1 MVGRK
6 SSVISVIIPLYN
18 KSQYIHRAL
27 DSVLRQSF
35 QDFDCI
41 VVDDGS
47 TDGSGDI
54 VREINDSRIRVIAQT
69 NAGVSAA
76 RNRGVR
82 EAASEL
88 IAFLDADDAWEP
100 LFLET
105 ILRLRQAF
113 PQAGAYATAYRIRK
127 PDRQEYIMDYK
138 GIPKAPWEGI
148 IPDYFVSV
156 IKTPPILSSIVSIP
170 KNVFRDVGF
179 FAEGVARGEDSEMW
193 LRVALKYP
201 IAFSHYIGATYHQE
215 SSNRACNTTA
225 IPADPLILSTIR
237 QTLLKE
243 NMEHRLSGKLRA
255 YHDLIITEYART
267 FLLEGKRKAARKL
280 IGRYFGCRKEGCV
293 LCTLSFLPDSLLRAV
308 LAIRRCLKDRLAIE

>member
-1 MVGRK
+1 VV
-6 SSVISVIIPLYN
+6 SVVIPLYN
-18 KSQYIHRAL
+18 KSQYIRRAL
-27 DSVLRQSF
+27 DSVLHQSF

-47 TDGSGDI
+47 TDGGGDV
-54 VREINDSRIRVIAQT
+54 VRRINDSRIRLITQA

-82 EAASEL
+82 EASSEL

-105 ILRLRQAF
+105 ILRLKETF
-113 PQAGAYATAYRIRK
+113 PHAGAYATAYRIK
-127 PDRQEYIMDYK
+127 EPGQLEYVMEYD

-148 IPDYFVSV
+148 IPDYFASV
-156 IKTPPILSSIVSIP
+156 IKTPPIWSSIVSIP

-179 FAEGVARGEDSEMW
+179 FPEGVARGEDSEMW
-193 LRVALKYP
+193 FRIALKYP
-201 IAFSHYIGATYHQE
+201 IAFSHYVGATYYQD

-225 IPADPLILSTIR
+225 IPVDPLILSTIR
-237 QTLLKE
+237 FALLSKNLE
-243 NMEHRLSGKLRA
+243 PHLIGKLRA
-255 YHDLIITEYART
+255 YHDLIVTEYARI

-280 IGRYFGCRKEGCV
+280 ISRYFERGKEGCI
-293 LCTLSFLPDSLLRAV
+293 LCGLSFLPNSVLRTILV
-308 LAIRRCLKDRLAIE
+308 VRRCLKDLFILG